1 MKIKEVKSLPQMI
14 DDTRQILDAVNNAM
28 TITDINGS
36 LIYKNEAYNRMLKRG
51 NVEFVSERKNIG
63 TENYEIGM
71 VTVYHDISEIN
82 RLKKEL
88 DRVNQKLRKAEV
100 KYTFKDIIGK
110 NPDLLKVIE
119 TAKVAAMTPATIM
132 IRGESGTGKE
142 IMANAIHNTSKRR
155 NEKFVKINCSSI
167 PEELLESEL
176 FGYKEGAFTGA
187 RRGGKKGLFQE
198 ADGGTLFLDEIGDIS
213 PKMQVKMLRTLQERE
228 IMPVGSTEAVP
239 VDVRII
245 SATNKNLEE
254 MVSDGK
260 FREDLYYRLNVFPLF
275 IPPLRQRKNDMKE
288 IVLYLLNK
296 YDSFYDRSVTEITD
310 EAVNLLKEEEWPGNV
325 RELENVVSRAL
336 INLDMQAKTL
346 NSDDILEALGSKK
359 ILKKASENQKGG
371 HPIEMDSL
379 PRTLNAAMKETE
391 KILIENSLRRWQGDK
406 NKAALNWTYHY
417 GHSITN
423 AKRWVLNKELQILV
437 CTLQKIANS

>member
-14 DDTRQILDAVNNAM
+14 DDTRPILDAVNNAM

-51 NVEFVSERKNIG
+51 NVEFVSDRKNIG

-359 ILKKASENQKGG
+359 ILKKTSENQKGG

-406 NKAALNWTYHY
+406 NKAA
-417 GHSITN
+417 
-423 AKRWVLNKELQILV
+423 AELDVPLRTFYYK
-437 CTLQKIANS
+437 CKTLGIK

>member
-1 MKIKEVKSLPQMI
+1 MNIKEVKSLPQMI
-14 DDTRQILDAVNNAM
+14 DDTRPILDAVNNAM

-36 LIYKNEAYNRMLKRG
+36 LVYKNEAYNRMLKRG
-51 NVEFVSERKNIG
+51 NVEFVSDRKNIG
-63 TENYEIGM
+63 TENYGIGM

-213 PKMQVKMLRTLQERE
+213 PKMQVKILRTLQERE

-406 NKAALNWTYHY
+406 NKAA
-417 GHSITN
+417 
-423 AKRWVLNKELQILV
+423 AELDVPLRTFYYK
-437 CTLQKIANS
+437 CKTLGIK

>member
-1 MKIKEVKSLPQMI
+1 MNIKEVKSLPQMI
-14 DDTRQILDAVNNAM
+14 DDTRPILDAVNNAM

-36 LIYKNEAYNRMLKRG
+36 LVYKNEAYNRMLKRG
-51 NVEFVSERKNIG
+51 NVEFVSDRKNIG

-359 ILKKASENQKGG
+359 ILKKTSENQKEG

-406 NKAALNWTYHY
+406 NKAA
-417 GHSITN
+417 
-423 AKRWVLNKELQILV
+423 AELDVPLRTFYYK
-437 CTLQKIANS
+437 CKTLGIK

>member
-14 DDTRQILDAVNNAM
+14 DDTRPILDAVNNAM

-51 NVEFVSERKNIG
+51 NVEFVSDRKNIG

-406 NKAALNWTYHY
+406 NKAA
-417 GHSITN
+417 
-423 AKRWVLNKELQILV
+423 AELDVPLRTFYYK
-437 CTLQKIANS
+437 CKTLGIK

>member
-1 MKIKEVKSLPQMI
+1 M
-14 DDTRQILDAVNNAM
+14 R
-28 TITDINGS
+28 
-36 LIYKNEAYNRMLKRG
+36 KRG
-51 NVEFVSERKNIG
+51 NVEFVSDRKNIG
-63 TENYEIGM
+63 VENYEIGM

-176 FGYKEGAFTGA
+176 FGYKEGALTGA

-213 PKMQVKMLRTLQERE
+213 PKMQVKILRTLQERE

-254 MVSDGK
+254 MVSDGQ
-260 FREDLYYRLNVFPLF
+260 FREDLHYRLNVFPLF
-275 IPPLRQRKNDMKE
+275 IPPLRQRKNDMK
-288 IVLYLLNK
+288 
-296 YDSFYDRSVTEITD
+296 
-310 EAVNLLKEEEWPGNV
+310 
-325 RELENVVSRAL
+325 
-336 INLDMQAKTL
+336 
-346 NSDDILEALGSKK
+346 DD
-359 ILKKASENQKGG
+359 
-371 HPIEMDSL
+371 
-379 PRTLNAAMKETE
+379 
-391 KILIENSLRRWQGDK
+391 
-406 NKAALNWTYHY
+406 
-417 GHSITN
+417 
-423 AKRWVLNKELQILV
+423 V
-437 CTLQKIANS
+437 C

>member
-51 NVEFVSERKNIG
+51 NVEFVSDRKNIG

-359 ILKKASENQKGG
+359 ILKKTSENQKGG

-406 NKAALNWTYHY
+406 NKAA
-417 GHSITN
+417 
-423 AKRWVLNKELQILV
+423 AELDVPLRTFYYK
-437 CTLQKIANS
+437 CKTLGIK

>member
-1 MKIKEVKSLPQMI
+1 MKIKEAKSLPQMI
-14 DDTRQILDAVNNAM
+14 DDTRPILDAVNNAM

-36 LIYKNEAYNRMLKRG
+36 IVYKNEAYNRMLKRG
-51 NVEFVSERKNIG
+51 NVEFVSDRKNIG

-213 PKMQVKMLRTLQERE
+213 PKMQVKILRTLQERE

-239 VDVRII
+239 VDVRIV

-254 MVSDGK
+254 MVSDGQ

-275 IPPLRQRKNDMKE
+275 IPPLRQRKNDIKE

-359 ILKKASENQKGG
+359 ILKKASENSKGG
-371 HPIEMDSL
+371 QSIGMDSL
-379 PRTLNAAMKETE
+379 PRNLNAAMKETE
-391 KILIENSLRRWQGDK
+391 KMLIENSLIRWHGDK
-406 NKAALNWTYHY
+406 NKAA
-417 GHSITN
+417 
-423 AKRWVLNKELQILV
+423 AELDVPLRTFYYK
-437 CTLQKIANS
+437 CKTLGIK

>member
-1 MKIKEVKSLPQMI
+1 MKIKEAKSLPQMI
-14 DDTRQILDAVNNAM
+14 DDTRPILDAVNNAM
-28 TITDINGS
+28 TIADINGS
-36 LIYKNEAYNRMLKRG
+36 LVYKNEAYNRMLKRG
-51 NVEFVSERKNIG
+51 NVEFVSDRKTIG
-63 TENYEIGM
+63 AENYEIGM

-88 DRVNQKLRKAEV
+88 DRVNQRLRKAEV

-213 PKMQVKMLRTLQERE
+213 PKMQVKILRTLQERE

-245 SATNKNLEE
+245 SATNKSLEE
-254 MVSDGK
+254 MVSDGQ

-346 NSDDILEALGSKK
+346 SSDDILEALGSKK
-359 ILKKASENQKGG
+359 ILKKVSENPKGG
-371 HPIEMDSL
+371 HPIEM
-379 PRTLNAAMKETE
+379 
-391 KILIENSLRRWQGDK
+391 NSLLKFTDEEHIHRSRRPVSTQF
-406 NKAALNWTYHY
+406 
-417 GHSITN
+417 
-423 AKRWVLNKELQILV
+423 
-437 CTLQKIANS
+437 

>member
-1 MKIKEVKSLPQMI
+1 M
-14 DDTRQILDAVNNAM
+14 
-28 TITDINGS
+28 
-36 LIYKNEAYNRMLKRG
+36 
-51 NVEFVSERKNIG
+51 
-63 TENYEIGM
+63 
-71 VTVYHDISEIN
+71 
-82 RLKKEL
+82 
-88 DRVNQKLRKAEV
+88 
-100 KYTFKDIIGK
+100 
-110 NPDLLKVIE
+110 
-119 TAKVAAMTPATIM
+119 
-132 IRGESGTGKE
+132 
-142 IMANAIHNTSKRR
+142 
-155 NEKFVKINCSSI
+155 
-167 PEELLESEL
+167 
-176 FGYKEGAFTGA
+176 
-187 RRGGKKGLFQE
+187 
-198 ADGGTLFLDEIGDIS
+198 DEIGDIS

-228 IMPVGSTEAVP
+228 IMPVGSTEAEP

-359 ILKKASENQKGG
+359 ILKKASENPKGE

-406 NKAALNWTYHY
+406 NKAA
-417 GHSITN
+417 
-423 AKRWVLNKELQILV
+423 AELDVPLRTFYYK
-437 CTLQKIANS
+437 CKTLGIK